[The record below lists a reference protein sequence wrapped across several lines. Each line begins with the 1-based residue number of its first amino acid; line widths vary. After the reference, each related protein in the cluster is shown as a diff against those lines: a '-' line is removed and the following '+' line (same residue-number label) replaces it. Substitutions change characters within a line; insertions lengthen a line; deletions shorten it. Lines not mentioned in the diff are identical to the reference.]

1 MADLP
6 VGKDRRVGRL
16 GGVESFD
23 VVGVY
28 AISETQLLSDMIC
41 NRMASRMQTATA
53 VNTLQL
59 KLAINRKE
67 KKKAFYRRPEGCN
80 CNCSAIGMD
89 ELAKSRGSE
98 LRWNALGHAYSC
110 CWRRIR
116 QFQTTGSN

>member
-1 MADLP
+1 LQSRQ
-6 VGKDRRVGRL
+6 V

-59 KLAINRKE
+59 KLAINRRE
-67 KKKAFYRRPEGCN
+67 KKLFIEGLRD
-80 CNCSAIGMD
+80 AIAIAQ
-89 ELAKSRGSE
+89 LSVWTS
-98 LRWNALGHAYSC
+98 
-110 CWRRIR
+110 
-116 QFQTTGSN
+116 

>member
-67 KKKAFYRRPEGCN
+67 KKKLFIEGLRD
-80 CNCSAIGMD
+80 AIAIAQ
-89 ELAKSRGSE
+89 LSVWTS
-98 LRWNALGHAYSC
+98 
-110 CWRRIR
+110 
-116 QFQTTGSN
+116 